1 MEDRG
6 AVRWS
11 SPAPRQSPVGSRLE
25 SRVSGWNRDS
35 NTKGTINTNVNPE
48 GC

>member
-11 SPAPRQSPVGSRLE
+11 SPAPRSVGLRLE
-25 SRVSGWNRDS
+25 TGVSGWNRDS
-35 NTKGTINTNVNPE
+35 NTNASKNANVNPE